1 MQATVAD
8 GEPLLIGWVRQQA
21 QDPTVRDHAGCL
33 SLPRRV
39 KLAGNRV
46 VSFVDPG
53 AVEALVDCWHPL
65 DAGETSLAERR
76 WALRVAGDGVRLTH
90 PRHGIVEVSDGSQ
103 VWVDGAVLEHYPKD
117 GVPGTWRSD
126 EPWILT
132 TPEGARVQVAEAVPT
147 IPQAG

>member
-1 MQATVAD
+1 M
-8 GEPLLIGWVRQQA
+8 
-21 QDPTVRDHAGCL
+21 
-33 SLPRRV
+33 
-39 KLAGNRV
+39 

-53 AVEALVDCWHPL
+53 AAEALVGCWRPL
-65 DAGETSLAERR
+65 GAGGTSLAERR

-90 PRHGIVEVSDGSQ
+90 PRHGVVEVPDGSQ
-103 VWVDGAVLEHYPKD
+103 VWVDGAVLEYYPKD